1 MAGYTELEERER
13 WHTSYPP
20 PSLGQRSG
28 GQSSRSCLPPL
39 LQGLCNGDMD
49 EGTETH
55 TLEHEYRASW
65 EKRLCPSLG
74 P

>member
-1 MAGYTELEERER
+1 MAHIL
-13 WHTSYPP
+13 
-20 PSLGQRSG
+20 PSPIPGPEKR

-49 EGTETH
+49 ERTETH
-55 TLEHEYRASW
+55 TLEREYRASW
-65 EKRLCPSLG
+65 EKSLCPSLG